1 MYILSQ
7 FKKSILEKKKGL
19 QLSFYLKKLEEKS
32 RRNPKSKIYDK
43 YQRRNQWNR
52 KQTIQNHNQFPEV
65 KMVKP
70 PAARREQGFCCPLRP
85 SSHCPL

>member
-52 KQTIQNHNQFPEV
+52 KQTIQKKGETT
-65 KMVKP
+65 
-70 PAARREQGFCCPLRP
+70 ASSLRLKWLNLQP
-85 SSHCPL
+85 HVGSRDSAVP